1 MIEKV
6 IADLKKMFAFKNTTT
21 EGDIVLIVTDR
32 IIYAVVASM
41 ERDQGKRDEWWHVG
55 LRFLVIPPRSATWT
69 LRTPQFTGQEVF
81 TMGGEPR
88 FIAAIDFDG
97 SFGEPEPDRLVK
109 RKKPLL
115 TVIK

>member
-6 IADLKKMFAFKNTTT
+6 IADLKKMFSFKNSTS
-21 EGDIVLIVTDR
+21 EGDVVLIVADGIT
-32 IIYAVVASM
+32 YAVVISM

-55 LRFLVIPPRSATWT
+55 LQFLVIPPQRVVWT

-88 FIAAIDFDG
+88 FISAIDVAG
-97 SFGEPEPDRLVK
+97 RCKEPEPGGLEK
-109 RKKPLL
+109 RKKPVL